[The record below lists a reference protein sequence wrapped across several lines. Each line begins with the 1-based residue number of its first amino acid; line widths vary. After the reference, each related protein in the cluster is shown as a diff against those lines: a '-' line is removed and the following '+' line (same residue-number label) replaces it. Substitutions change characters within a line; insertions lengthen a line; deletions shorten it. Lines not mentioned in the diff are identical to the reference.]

1 MNTPSLFS
9 FLDLSSLI
17 LIFFLIPIALVIFW
31 LLIRELL
38 TWYWKVNK
46 IISTLEEISSNLK
59 ILTAD
64 KKIEQLGQTIET
76 PQAIPSDNLNKITK

>member
-1 MNTPSLFS
+1 MNALSLFS
-9 FLDLSSLI
+9 DLSNLI
-17 LIFFLIPIALVIFW
+17 LIFFLIPIALIIFW

-46 IISTLEEISSNLK
+46 ILSTLEEISSNLK

-64 KKIEQLGQTIET
+64 KHIEQIEQPIET
-76 PQAIPSDNLNKITK
+76 HQIISSDSSNKTP

>member
-1 MNTPSLFS
+1 MNALSLFS
-9 FLDLSSLI
+9 DLSNLI
-17 LIFFLIPIALVIFW
+17 LIFFLIPIALIIFW

-46 IISTLEEISSNLK
+46 ILSTLEEISSNLK

-64 KKIEQLGQTIET
+64 KHIEQIEQPIKT
-76 PQAIPSDNLNKITK
+76 PQIISSDSSNKTPQ